1 MATRCPKCSTPNVV
15 SAREIGASGRLMTC
29 SGCGTNWLARHC
41 EGTFYGPEK
50 MLAPPPLTARDPLII
65 EGEVVAS
72 PRTRPPPRPSP
83 TRSVSPS
90 PPRAKAG
97 RYAISA
103 AVALLI
109 AVFLLVPAV
118 SALPLFGGMFGDEGV
133 TLRGITTK
141 TIELRGTEAIFIEG
155 EIVNGTDREVAV
167 PAVRISL
174 HSGGDEVYSWLIEPS
189 VLRVPAGGIVGF
201 RSARANPAPGADDIA
216 LSLSARR
223 PDAAR

>member
-1 MATRCPKCSTPNVV
+1 
-15 SAREIGASGRLMTC
+15 
-29 SGCGTNWLARHC
+29 
-41 EGTFYGPEK
+41 

-65 EGEVVAS
+65 EGEVVAC
-72 PRTRPPPRPSP
+72 RERPPPRPSP
-83 TRSVSPS
+83 TRFPS
-90 PPRAKAG
+90 RGRRRGAG

-103 AVALLI
+103 GCRPSHRR
-109 AVFLLVPAV
+109 FPLVPAV
-118 SALPLFGGMFGDEGV
+118 SALPLFGGIFGDEGV
-133 TLRGITTK
+133 TLRGITTR
-141 TIELRGTEAIFIEG
+141 TIGSAVPKSIFIEG
-155 EIVNGTDREVAV
+155 EIVNGYGPRGAV
-167 PAVRISL
+167 PAVRVSL